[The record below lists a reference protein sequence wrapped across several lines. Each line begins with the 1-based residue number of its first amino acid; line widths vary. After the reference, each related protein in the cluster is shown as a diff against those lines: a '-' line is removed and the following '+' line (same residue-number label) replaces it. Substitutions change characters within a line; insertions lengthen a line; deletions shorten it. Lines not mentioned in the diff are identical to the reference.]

1 MLFKFFKATAKPAP
15 AKPAAKPAVKSAPRV
30 SERYGVFA
38 SDQGGEYMV
47 SPKKKRFL
55 VKSDDNNFY
64 VETDTGTQK
73 RYTKVPEGHFKKQET
88 AFDKYTGKTEVVR
101 DYDSPE
107 QYAAALVSRSGYSLR
122 KQQTEVY
129 GDPIMDTVNKKTGKE
144 YGGRMYHAPVEPRSR
159 TMVQADNY
167 RKTED
172 QIHAYM
178 NDPVLKEKSRAASAP
193 PPPPSPP
200 PVNDP
205 ANFTAFKVNTKKPK
219 APTVD
224 PNYKLPVNDP
234 ANFGAFR
241 VSTKASKPTPSSQSK
256 PISYNPDVWKNF
268 NQPRPDPVVDTATQE
283 VKPEPEAVVKTP
295 KPKKKKATVNSGK
308 AKS

>member
-1 MLFKFFKATAKPAP
+1 MLPRFFKATAKPAA
-15 AKPAAKPAVKSAPRV
+15 AKPAAKPAAAPRV

-38 SDQGGEYMV
+38 SDEGGEYMV

-64 VETDTGTQK
+64 VETDTGTEK

-88 AFDKYTGKTEVVR
+88 AFNKYTGKTEVVR

-107 QYAAALVSRSGYSLR
+107 QYAAALVSRGGYSLR
-122 KQQTEVY
+122 KQQTQYSFNDFTEPV
-129 GDPIMDTVNKKTGKE
+129 DARTGKV
-144 YGGRMYHAPVEPRSR
+144 YAGKKYHTAVEPRSR
-159 TMVQADNY
+159 KMVQADTQ
-167 RKTED
+167 RQTQD

-193 PPPPSPP
+193 PIYSSTPKFDSSVSAFG
-200 PVNDP
+200 VNP
-205 ANFTAFKVNTKKPK
+205 KKPK
-219 APTVD
+219 PGHAAT
-224 PNYKLPVNDP
+224 
-234 ANFGAFR
+234 GADQFTAAEAKSHSAK
-241 VSTKASKPTPSSQSK
+241 VTPKPTPSSQSK

-268 NQPRPDPVVDTATQE
+268 NQPRPNPVVDTATQE
-283 VKPEPEAVVKTP
+283 VKTEPEAVVKTP

>member
-1 MLFKFFKATAKPAP
+1 MLARFFKATAKPAP

-38 SDQGGEYMV
+38 SDEGGEYMV

-64 VETDTGTQK
+64 VETDTGTEK

-88 AFDKYTGKTEVVR
+88 AFNKYTGKTEVVR

-107 QYAAALVSRSGYSLR
+107 QYAASLLSRGGYSLR
-122 KQQTEVY
+122 KQQTQYSFNDFTEPV
-129 GDPIMDTVNKKTGKE
+129 DTRTGKA
-144 YGGRMYHAPVEPRSR
+144 YAGKKYHTAVEPRSR
-159 TMVQADNY
+159 KMVQADTQ
-167 RKTED
+167 RQTQD

-205 ANFTAFKVNTKKPK
+205 ANFSAFKVNTKSSKT
-219 APTVD
+219 ATAD
-224 PNYKLPVNDP
+224 PNYKPPVNDP